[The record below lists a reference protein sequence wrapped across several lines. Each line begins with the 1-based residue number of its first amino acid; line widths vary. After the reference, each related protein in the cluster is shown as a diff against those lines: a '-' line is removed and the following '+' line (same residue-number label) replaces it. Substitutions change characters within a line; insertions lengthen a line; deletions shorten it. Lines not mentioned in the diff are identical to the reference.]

1 MDRMLGGKVFTLGYG
16 AKGWLISNCLQACPK
31 CSQGYT
37 FGLYD
42 TRELSE
48 FPWQSGVSI
57 SQDGTNIGL
66 SALPESGGAAVVRED
81 ILRARD
87 RLKVQQSRSAHRWLR
102 LLWLL
107 AGPGVL
113 VMLGE
118 NDGPSMVSYAT
129 TGATYGVGFFV
140 PFIILTFAMAF
151 VVQEMTVRL
160 GIATHRGH
168 AELIFQR
175 FGPFWGGFA
184 MADLVLGNVL
194 TLVTE
199 FIAIQAGGLYFGLPA
214 WLSVAFGVALA
225 VASLGLRRYATW
237 ERVLMTLAAGNLLFI
252 PAALLAHP
260 SGAALTHA
268 LATWGPLPGGFGT
281 VFVTLILANIGATV
295 TPWMIFFQQSAVVD
309 KGLTRADLPQGR
321 MDTAIGAILATV
333 AAIATL
339 IAAAPLFAAH
349 VNVSRFASGAD
360 FATALRPMIGT
371 TGATLFALGMIEAGL
386 VAAMTI
392 STSSSYALA
401 ETISAHHS
409 LNLDFHR
416 GRLFYGAAILSTLLA
431 AGIVLV
437 PGAPL
442 LAMTL
447 TVNVIATL
455 LMAPALLFLL
465 LLVNDREIM
474 RDLANGWRAN
484 LAGGT
489 IIAAISLVGAFYGVI
504 TVFPD
509 LLGQ

>member
-1 MDRMLGGKVFTLGYG
+1 MPEIRV
-16 AKGWLISNCLQACPK
+16 
-31 CSQGYT
+31 SQNVMRIGRPDLPHPA
-37 FGLYD
+37 GQD
-42 TRELSE
+42 AATRE
-48 FPWQSGVSI
+48 
-57 SQDGTNIGL
+57 D
-66 SALPESGGAAVVRED
+66 R
-81 ILRARD
+81 LRAQD
-87 RLKVQQSRSAHRWLR
+87 RREVLRTRAAGRGLR

-129 TGATYGVGFFV
+129 TGATYGIGFFV
-140 PFIILTFAMAF
+140 PFILLTFVMAF

-160 GIATHRGH
+160 GAATHRGH

-175 FGPFWGGFA
+175 FGPFWGYFA
-184 MADLVLGNVL
+184 MADLVFGNVL

-214 WLSVAFGVALA
+214 ALSVAFGVA
-225 VASLGLRRYATW
+225 VVIASLALRRYATW
-237 ERVLMTLAAGNLLFI
+237 ERLLMGVAVFNLLFI
-252 PAALLAHP
+252 PAALYAHPRGATLAH
-260 SGAALTHA
+260 AI
-268 LATWGPLPGGFGT
+268 ATWGPLPGGFG
-281 VFVTLILANIGATV
+281 VAFITLILANIGATV

-309 KGLTRADLPQGR
+309 KGLTRADVPQGR
-321 MDTAIGAILATV
+321 ADTAIGAGLAAI
-333 AAIATL
+333 AAIATVV
-339 IAAAPLFAAH
+339 ATAPLFAAH
-349 VNVSRFASGAD
+349 IDVSQFASGAD
-360 FATALRPMIGT
+360 FATALRPILGT
-371 TGATLFALGMIEAGL
+371 TGATLFALGIIEAGL

-401 ETISAHHS
+401 ETLSVRHS
-409 LNLDFHR
+409 LNLDFAR
-416 GRLFYGAAILSTLLA
+416 GRLFYGAAIVSTLIA
-431 AGIVLV
+431 AAIVLI

-465 LLVNDREIM
+465 LLVNDRDIM
-474 RDLANGWRAN
+474 GDLANRWKTN

-489 IIAAISLVGAFYGVI
+489 IVVAISAVGAFYGLI

-509 LLGQ
+509 MLGK

>member
-1 MDRMLGGKVFTLGYG
+1 MSQDTLTPTAPATLGGT
-16 AKGWLISNCLQACPK
+16 A
-31 CSQGYT
+31 
-37 FGLYD
+37 D
-42 TRELSE
+42 M
-48 FPWQSGVSI
+48 
-57 SQDGTNIGL
+57 
-66 SALPESGGAAVVRED
+66 RED

-87 RLKVQQSRSAHRWLR
+87 RLRVQHTRLARRPLR

-140 PFIILTFAMAF
+140 PFILLTFVMAY

-160 GIATHRGH
+160 GVATHRGH

-175 FGPFWGGFA
+175 FGPFWGYFA
-184 MADLVLGNVL
+184 MGDLVVGNLL

-214 WLSVAFGVALA
+214 WLSVTAGAGA
-225 VASLGLRRYATW
+225 VIASLALRRYATW
-237 ERVLMTLAAGNLLFI
+237 ERSLMVLAVGNLLFI
-252 PAALLAHP
+252 PAALYAHP
-260 SGAALTHA
+260 SGAALAHA
-268 LATWGPLPGGFGT
+268 VATWGPLPGGVGIA
-281 VFVTLILANIGATV
+281 FVTLLLANIGATV

-309 KGLTRADLPQGR
+309 KGLTRADVPQGR
-321 MDTAIGAILATV
+321 TDTAIGALVGAIAAVATV
-333 AAIATL
+333 VTT
-339 IAAAPLFAAH
+339 APLFANH
-349 VNVSRFASGAD
+349 VDVSEFASGAD
-360 FATALRPMIGT
+360 FATALRPYLGS
-371 TGATLFALGMIEAGL
+371 TGATLFALGIIEAGL
-386 VAAMTI
+386 LAAMTI

-401 ETISAHHS
+401 ETLQARHS
-409 LNLDFHR
+409 LNLNLR
-416 GRLFYGAAILSTLLA
+416 EGRLFYGAAIGSTLLA
-431 AGIVLV
+431 AVVVLI

-474 RDLANGWRAN
+474 GGLANGWRAN

-489 IIAAISLVGAFYGVI
+489 IAVGISLVGALYGVV
-504 TVFPD
+504 TVFPN
-509 LLGQ
+509 LLGK

>member
-1 MDRMLGGKVFTLGYG
+1 MNDEAWQFAPPAPRAQQTDAV
-16 AKGWLISNCLQACPK
+16 
-31 CSQGYT
+31 
-37 FGLYD
+37 
-42 TRELSE
+42 TRED
-48 FPWQSGVSI
+48 V
-57 SQDGTNIGL
+57 
-66 SALPESGGAAVVRED
+66 
-81 ILRARD
+81 LRARD
-87 RLKVQQSRSAHRWLR
+87 RRRVARTRSAGHRGR

-129 TGATYGVGFFV
+129 TGATYGIGFFV
-140 PFIILTFAMAF
+140 PFILLTFVMAF

-160 GIATHRGH
+160 GVATHRGH

-175 FGPFWGGFA
+175 FGPFWGYFA
-184 MADLVLGNVL
+184 MGDLVFGNVL

-199 FIAIQAGGLYFGLPA
+199 FIAIQAGGLYFGLPS
-214 WLSVAFGVALA
+214 WLSVAIGVAL
-225 VASLGLRRYATW
+225 VFASLGLRRYATW
-237 ERVLMTLAAGNLLFI
+237 ERVLMTLAVGNLLFI
-252 PAALLAHP
+252 PAALFAHP

-268 LATWGPLPGGFGT
+268 IATWGPLPGGLNT
-281 VFVTLILANIGATV
+281 AFVTLILANVGATV

-309 KGLTRADLPQGR
+309 KGMTRADLPQGR
-321 MDTAIGAILATV
+321 TDTAIGAAVAAV

-349 VNVSRFASGAD
+349 VDVSQFASGAD
-360 FATALRPMIGT
+360 FATALRPLLGT
-371 TGATLFALGMIEAGL
+371 TGATLFALGIVEAGL
-386 VAAMTI
+386 VAAATI

-401 ETISAHHS
+401 ETMSSRHS
-409 LNLDFHR
+409 LNLSFIQ
-416 GRLFYGAAILSTLLA
+416 GRLFYGAAIVSTMVA
-431 AGIVLV
+431 GGIVLI
-437 PGAPL
+437 PDAPL

-474 RDLANGWRAN
+474 GNLANRWHAN

-489 IIAAISLVGAFYGVI
+489 IVVAISLIGALYGVI
-504 TVFPD
+504 TVFPN
-509 LLGQ
+509 LLGK

>member
-1 MDRMLGGKVFTLGYG
+1 MAMLAADERQRALDRL
-16 AKGWLISNCLQACPK
+16 
-31 CSQGYT
+31 
-37 FGLYD
+37 
-42 TRELSE
+42 R
-48 FPWQSGVSI
+48 
-57 SQDGTNIGL
+57 
-66 SALPESGGAAVVRED
+66 
-81 ILRARD
+81 ILRTRASGRT
-87 RLKVQQSRSAHRWLR
+87 WR

-140 PFIILTFAMAF
+140 PFILLTFLMAF

-160 GIATHRGH
+160 GIATGRGH

-175 FGPFWGGFA
+175 FGPFWGYFA
-184 MADLVLGNVL
+184 MADLVFGNVL

-199 FIAIQAGGLYFGLPA
+199 FIAIQAGGLYFGLPS
-214 WLSVAFGVALA
+214 WLSVVLGILVI

-237 ERVLMTLAAGNLLFI
+237 ERVLMALAAFNLLFI

-260 SGAALTHA
+260 DGHALTHA
-268 LATWGPLPGGFGT
+268 LTHWGPLPGGFNT

-309 KGLTRADLPQGR
+309 KGLAEADLPQGR
-321 MDTAIGAILATV
+321 ADTAMGALIAAV
-333 AAIATL
+333 AAIATVV
-339 IAAAPLFAAH
+339 ATTPLFLHH
-349 VNVSRFASGAD
+349 VNVSNFASGAD
-360 FATALRPMIGT
+360 FATALRPYIGS
-371 TGATLFALGMIEAGL
+371 TGATLFALGIIEAGL

-401 ETISAHHS
+401 ETLSARHS
-409 LNLDFHR
+409 LNLNFR
-416 GRLFYGAAILSTLLA
+416 EGRLFYGAAIVSALVA
-431 AGIVLV
+431 GGIVLI

-474 RDLANGWRAN
+474 GRLANGTLAN
-484 LAGGT
+484 IAGGT
-489 IIAAISLVGAFYGVI
+489 IVIAISMVGALYGLI
-504 TVFPD
+504 TVFPGV
-509 LLGQ
+509 LG